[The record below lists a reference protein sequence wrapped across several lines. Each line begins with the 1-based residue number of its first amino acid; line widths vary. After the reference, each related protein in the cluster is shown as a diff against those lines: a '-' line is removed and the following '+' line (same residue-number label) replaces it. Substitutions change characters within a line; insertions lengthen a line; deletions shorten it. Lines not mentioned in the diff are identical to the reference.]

1 MIIESKILIY
11 DLAIQLVKLF
21 AQFIEIVNVC
31 KIFQHHI
38 FPFLQTDFNENGSP
52 VAWFSCN

>member
-52 VAWFSCN
+52 VA